1 MQIIGPD
8 DIHRLLDFPSLIAA
22 LRDMF
27 REGCEVPPRHHH
39 SIATGAPDAA
49 PATLLL
55 MPAWQPGRALGI
67 KIVSVFPDN
76 ASRALPSVHGSY
88 LLLDPETGVPLALLD
103 GTALTLRRTAA
114 ASALAADYLARPDSA
129 VHLMVG
135 TGALASYL
143 IAAHRAARPI
153 RETRIWGRDPH
164 KAAALATRLTS
175 EGLAAVPVTDL
186 AGAVADADIISCATL
201 AQEPLIRGEWLR
213 PGTHLDLVG
222 GFTPAMREAD
232 DEAVR
237 RARVY
242 IDTEVAMREAGDIV
256 QPLRSGLLV
265 PETIAGDLFR
275 LARGECAAR
284 RDPGEITLFKSVGTA
299 LEDLAAAQ
307 LAFGRIDPI
316 SAS

>member
-1 MQIIGPD
+1 
-8 DIHRLLDFPSLIAA
+8 
-22 LRDMF
+22 
-27 REGCEVPPRHHH
+27 
-39 SIATGAPDAA
+39 
-49 PATLLL
+49 
-55 MPAWQPGRALGI
+55 
-67 KIVSVFPDN
+67 
-76 ASRALPSVHGSY
+76 
-88 LLLDPETGVPLALLD
+88 
-103 GTALTLRRTAA
+103 
-114 ASALAADYLARPDSA
+114 
-129 VHLMVG
+129 
-135 TGALASYL
+135 
-143 IAAHRAARPI
+143 
-153 RETRIWGRDPH
+153 
-164 KAAALATRLTS
+164 
-175 EGLAAVPVTDL
+175 
-186 AGAVADADIISCATL
+186 
-201 AQEPLIRGEWLR
+201 LIRGEWLR